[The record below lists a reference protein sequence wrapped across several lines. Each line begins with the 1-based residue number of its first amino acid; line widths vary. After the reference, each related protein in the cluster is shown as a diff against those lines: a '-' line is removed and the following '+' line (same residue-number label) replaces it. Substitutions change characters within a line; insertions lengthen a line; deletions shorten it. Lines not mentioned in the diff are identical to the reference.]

1 MKARD
6 SAGNAAVPC
15 KKCQQAVSQW
25 NCAPSMALQGLHVL
39 GVRAGGAEMVNKQQ
53 ILSDCIESTCELV
66 EDKDFKDEQAQLD
79 ALHGLPCTPLVI
91 AGQLA
96 ARSNTADPPKQ

>member
-1 MKARD
+1 MLLCLAKRV
-6 SAGNAAVPC
+6 SKQSVNGTVP
-15 KKCQQAVSQW
+15 QVW
-25 NCAPSMALQGLHVL
+25 PYRGLHVL

-53 ILSDCIESTCELV
+53 MLSDCIESTCELV